1 MYAELNPCKCIYL
14 LSQLKSTGIP
24 LERNMMAHPCDKNK
38 KELGIINEKD
48 SLKMCCK
55 MQSIKNHNSNCRQD

>member
-38 KELGIINEKD
+38 KRIGYHK
-48 SLKMCCK
+48 
-55 MQSIKNHNSNCRQD
+55 